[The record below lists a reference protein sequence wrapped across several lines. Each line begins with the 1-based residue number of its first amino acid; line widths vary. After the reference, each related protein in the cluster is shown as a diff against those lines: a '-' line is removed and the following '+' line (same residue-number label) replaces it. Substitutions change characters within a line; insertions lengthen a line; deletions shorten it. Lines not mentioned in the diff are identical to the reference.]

1 MTIVTN
7 WYDRAMQWQG
17 KTALVTGAGGF
28 IGSHLAEELVRRGAK
43 VKAMVHYDSRPQRS
57 NLELADARLVH
68 EMQILSGDVADPH
81 FMYRAVQG
89 CDVVFHLAALIG
101 IPFSYVA
108 PSAYVQTNIVG
119 TINTLEA
126 CRLHGTPRMVHT
138 STSEC
143 YGTARYAPIDEL
155 HPLQGQSP
163 YSASKI
169 GADKLVESFW
179 LSFKLPVT
187 TLRSFNTYGPRQSA
201 RAVIPTILSQLL
213 SGATSLKLGDASPVR
228 DMNFVE
234 DTVAAFLAVAASDA
248 CLGEVVN
255 AGTGRGET
263 IGTIAELAMKI
274 VGRTVPIQT
283 EALRQRPEGSEV
295 WKLIAANAKA
305 KQLAGWSPQVT
316 LEAGLEKTARFIE
329 KNLALY
335 RPGEY
340 AV

>member
-1 MTIVTN
+1 MS
-7 WYDRAMQWQG
+7 WKG
-17 KTALVTGAGGF
+17 KTVLVTGAGGF
-28 IGSHLAEELVRRGAK
+28 IGSHLAEELVRRGAT
-43 VKAMVHYDSRPQRS
+43 VRAMLHYDSRPQRS
-57 NLELADARLVH
+57 NLELADPGLVK
-68 EMQILSGDVADPH
+68 EMSILAGDVADPH
-81 FMYRAVQG
+81 FMYRAVAG
-89 CDVVFHLAALIG
+89 CDAVFHLAALIG

-119 TINTLEA
+119 TLNTLEA

-143 YGTARYAPIDEL
+143 YGTARYAPIDEQ

-169 GADKLVESFW
+169 GADKLAESFW
-179 LSFKLPVT
+179 LSFKLPVV
-187 TLRSFNTYGPRQSA
+187 TLRPFNTYGPRQSA

-213 SGATSLKLGDASPVR
+213 SGATALKLGDASPVR
-228 DMNFVE
+228 DMNFVD
-234 DTVAAFLAVAASDA
+234 DTVAAFLAVATADQ
-248 CLGEVVN
+248 CLGEVIN

-274 VGRTVPIQT
+274 TGRSVPIHT
-283 EALRQRPEGSEV
+283 EAQRQRPEGSEV

-305 KQLAGWSPQVT
+305 KELANWSPQTT
-316 LEAGLEKTARFIE
+316 LEAGLAKTAQFIE
-329 KNLALY
+329 KNLGLY

>member
-1 MTIVTN
+1 MN
-7 WYDRAMQWQG
+7 WQG
-17 KTALVTGAGGF
+17 KSVLITGAGGF

-57 NLELADARLVH
+57 NLELADDRLTAQ
-68 EMQILSGDVADPH
+68 MQFLAGDVADPH
-81 FMYRAVQG
+81 FMYRAVEG
-89 CDVVFHLAALIG
+89 CDAVFHLAALIG

-108 PSAYVQTNIVG
+108 PSAYVQTNITG
-119 TINTLEA
+119 TINVLEA
-126 CRLHGTPRMVHT
+126 CRIHGTPRLVHT

-169 GADKLVESFW
+169 GADKLVESFF
-179 LSFKLPVT
+179 LSFKLPVV
-187 TLRSFNTYGPRQSA
+187 TLRPFNTYGPRQSA

-213 SGATSLKLGDASPVR
+213 SGAKSLKLGDATPVR

-234 DTVAAFLAVAASDA
+234 DTVAAFLAVAAADQ
-248 CLGEVVN
+248 CLGEVIN

-263 IGTIAELAMKI
+263 IGTIAELAMTI
-274 VGRTVPIQT
+274 TGRSIPIIT
-283 EALRQRPEGSEV
+283 EQVRQRPEGSEV
-295 WKLIAANAKA
+295 WKLIASNTKA
-305 KQLAGWSPQVT
+305 RQLANWVPQT
-316 LEAGLEKTARFIE
+316 SLEAGLAKTAQFIE
-329 KNLALY
+329 NNMALY